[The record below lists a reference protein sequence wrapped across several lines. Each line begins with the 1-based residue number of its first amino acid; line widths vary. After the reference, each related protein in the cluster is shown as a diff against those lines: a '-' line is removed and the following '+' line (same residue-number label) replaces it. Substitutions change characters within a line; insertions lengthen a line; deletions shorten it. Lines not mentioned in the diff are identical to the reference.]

1 MMAFD
6 VKGTFTIV
14 DSMDPDRFAGL
25 FTEDGVFRFGNWPTV
40 KGRSEIA
47 AFVAEFFTS
56 IKALKHRVT
65 DSWRVEGGEI
75 AEVEVTYTRHDDS
88 AVDLTAACIFRL
100 QNDEIAD
107 YRIYMDV
114 NPLFATTE

>member
-1 MMAFD
+1 MAFD
-6 VKGTFTIV
+6 VRETFKVV
-14 DSMDPDRFAGL
+14 DRMDPDAFAEL
-25 FTEDGVFRFGNWPTV
+25 FSEDGLFRFGNWPSV
-40 KGRSEIA
+40 KGRGEIS

-65 DSWRVEGGEI
+65 DDWRIEDVAI

-88 AVDLTAACIFRL
+88 TVDLTAACIFRL
-100 QNDEIAD
+100 QNEEIAD

-114 NPLFATTE
+114 NPLFATG